1 MFYTS
6 YMHILGEKNLD
17 NLEVMLWWR
26 CTSTIAPHSNDLVLD
41 AYQSYGLI
49 VMFLCTSKF
58 LTTNIVNHE
67 KKQRTHLSMHSSW
80 CLHNLSLS
88 QYLHSLWRRNF
99 DVFHSLY
106 QRWWATWQFVVSKMN
121 YGVGQTKFVI

>member
-1 MFYTS
+1 
-6 YMHILGEKNLD
+6 
-17 NLEVMLWWR
+17 
-26 CTSTIAPHSNDLVLD
+26 
-41 AYQSYGLI
+41 
-49 VMFLCTSKF
+49 
-58 LTTNIVNHE
+58 
-67 KKQRTHLSMHSSW
+67 
-80 CLHNLSLS
+80 LSLS